1 MLGKI
6 VRINNFGLFE
16 VEFVSDHARTGFTVD
31 KVRDYDGR
39 PFGAFGLTEGAE
51 VDVETDERGVVSS
64 AGLVHRAAA
73 AT

>member
-16 VEFVSDHARTGFTVD
+16 VELSDHARTGFTAD
-31 KVRDYDGR
+31 KVREYDGR
-39 PFGAFGLTEGAE
+39 PYRAFGLTEGAE
-51 VDVETDERGVVSS
+51 VDVETDDRGVVSS

>member
-16 VEFVSDHARTGFTVD
+16 VELRDHVKTGFTVD

-39 PFGAFGLTEGAE
+39 PYRAFGLTEGAE
-51 VDVETDERGVVSS
+51 VDVETDDRGIVSS
-64 AGLVHRAAA
+64 AGLVRRAAA

>member
-16 VEFVSDHARTGFTVD
+16 VELLDHVRTGFTVD
-31 KVRDYDGR
+31 KVREYDGR
-39 PFGAFGLTEGAE
+39 PYRAFGLTEGAE
-51 VDVETDERGVVSS
+51 VDVETDDRGVVSS
-64 AGLVHRAAA
+64 ADLVRRAAA

>member
-16 VEFVSDHARTGFTVD
+16 VDLSDHARTGFTVD
-31 KVRDYDGR
+31 KVREYDGR
-39 PFGAFGLTEGAE
+39 PYRAFGLTEGAE
-51 VDVETDERGVVSS
+51 VDVETDDRGVVSS
-64 AGLVHRAAA
+64 ADLVHRAAA